1 MYFCAPGLEL
11 FMNLN
16 LVEAVLQQRA
26 NCGSFYRTVLRM
38 GRLKQ
43 GEAVT
48 LDDGRCH
55 RVKFFERTG

>member
-1 MYFCAPGLEL
+1 
-11 FMNLN
+11 MNLN